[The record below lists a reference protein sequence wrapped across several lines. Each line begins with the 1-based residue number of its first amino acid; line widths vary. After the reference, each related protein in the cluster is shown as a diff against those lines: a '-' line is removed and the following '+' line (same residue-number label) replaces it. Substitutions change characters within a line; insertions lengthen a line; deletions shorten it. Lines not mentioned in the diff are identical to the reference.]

1 MPEITIE
8 AILFGLGVIAFVIA
22 YLRNESG
29 KKHSAKDFTLFGF
42 AMFAILGLMVVGTVG
57 NLQSIGGQAVPSPAV
72 ADTSVE
78 ALAATTVVKP
88 YTTLNVDTHEWSSN
102 SFTSVAG
109 TVRFFDAGVNPS
121 LSNSNARD
129 TITVTSGVGNTTSG
143 KLKSGTQYVVT
154 LDATNHYD
162 QWYNAQAFPQ
172 TSMLPYTE
180 TTESAISTQ
189 TIEFNNV
196 VAFATISDPLDETAT
211 SGIINGQSNV
221 SGLVGNSNE
230 LQVGADD
237 SAANSDEIFY
247 NITNGDG
254 QFYIDLTIAA
264 TGANSGLNDPVIAI
278 VNSLTAPFDGNEF
291 TSVTVQ
297 KQSGTEMN
305 LPSDVTNYF
314 NDATPI
320 PITID
325 GKAFMSAGSSA
336 VYRFT
341 FNVAEANMAA
351 GGDQINIYVDDMG
364 RYLGQDILR
373 GTKATVSQEVTIG
386 VRA

>member
-1 MPEITIE
+1 MVL
-8 AILFGLGVIAFVIA
+8 AM
-22 YLRNESG
+22 
-29 KKHSAKDFTLFGF
+29 TL
-42 AMFAILGLMVVGTVG
+42 FAILGAVLIAFALMEKKNKHDISYRILGSVGVVIIAIVAISMSGTIAGLTVG
-57 NLQSIGGQAVPSPAV
+57 GPAAPAPVAV
-72 ADTSVE
+72 DTSVE
-78 ALAATTVVKP
+78 GLAATTVIKP
-88 YTTLNVDTHEWSSN
+88 YGTLSVDTHEWSSN

-109 TVRFFDAGVNPS
+109 TVHFFDAGVNPS

-129 TITVTSGVGNTTSG
+129 TITVTSGVGDTTAG
-143 KLKSGTQYVVT
+143 KLKSGTPYVVVLEPT
-154 LDATNHYD
+154 SHYD
-162 QWYNAQAFPQ
+162 QWYNARAFPD

-180 TTESAISTQ
+180 TTESTISIQ
-189 TIEFNNV
+189 TIEFNSV
-196 VAFATISDPLDETAT
+196 VAFATIGDPLDETAT
-211 SGIINGQSNV
+211 SGIINGQSDING
-221 SGLVGNSNE
+221 SVGSSNE
-230 LQVGADD
+230 LQVGADA
-237 SAANSDEIFY
+237 SPANSDEIFY

-254 QFYIDLTIAA
+254 QFYLDLTIAA
-264 TGANSGLNDPVIAI
+264 TGANSGLNNPVIAI

-305 LPSDVTNYF
+305 LPSDVTNFF

-325 GKAFMSAGSSA
+325 GKAFMAAGSSA

-351 GGDQINIYVDDMG
+351 GGDQINMYLDDMG
-364 RYLGQDILR
+364 GYLGQDILR